1 MIVGVPKEI
10 KSDENRVAIVPSGV
24 ELLVRHGHTV
34 LVETEAGCESGFGNE
49 QYLKA
54 GAEIIDK
61 PEEIFSTAEM
71 VVKVKEPLEQEYS
84 LIREDQ
90 IVFTFYHFAA
100 EEKLL
105 KGIMESECVAIAY
118 ETVQYDNG
126 DLPLLVPMSEVAGR
140 MAIQEGAMFL
150 EKTKG
155 GKGILLGGVPGVTPA
170 QVTILGGGVVGTNA
184 AKMAAGLGA
193 RVTILDVNL
202 DRLRYL
208 SDIMQS
214 NVFPIYSNPQ
224 AIRDALKT
232 TDLLIGAV
240 LLTGAKAPKLVTRED
255 LVLMEDGSV
264 LVDVSVDQGGCIET
278 CRPTTHSD
286 PTFVVEGV
294 VHYCVANMPGA
305 VPKTSTLALTN
316 ATFPYVLDLANKGW
330 KTACKE
336 DRSLLR
342 GLNLVKGKITHTG
355 VSEAFNQAYF
365 DPSDLID

>member
-34 LVETEAGCESGFGNE
+34 LIEKSAGIGSGFGDDL
-49 QYLKA
+49 YAKS
-54 GAEIIDK
+54 GAEIVDTPK
-61 PEEIFSTAEM
+61 EIFSRSEM
-71 VVKVKEPLEQEYS
+71 VVKVKEPLKPEYT

-100 EEKLL
+100 EKKLL
-105 KGIMESECVAIAY
+105 DGVKKSNCVAIAY
-118 ETVQYDNG
+118 ETVQDDRG

-140 MAIQEGAMFL
+140 MAVQEGAKYL

-155 GKGILLGGVPGVTPA
+155 GKGVLLGGVPGVRPA
-170 QVTILGGGVVGTNA
+170 QVLILGGGVVGTHA
-184 AKMAAGLGA
+184 AKMAAGMGA
-193 RVTILDVNL
+193 RVTIMDVNL

-208 SDIMQS
+208 SDIMPS
-214 NVFPIYSNPQ
+214 NVFTVYSNPQ
-224 AIRDALKT
+224 TIRDLLRT

-255 LVLMEDGSV
+255 LVLMEEGSV

-278 CRPTTHSD
+278 CKPTTHSD

-316 ATFPYVLDLANKGW
+316 ATFPYVLSLANKGW
-330 KTACKE
+330 KKACRE
-336 DRSLLR
+336 DKSLLR
-342 GLNLVKGKITHTG
+342 GLNLVKGQITHTG
-355 VSEAFNQAYF
+355 VAQAFDQKF
-365 DPSDLID
+365 VDPSKVIH